1 MEILILFII
10 VIIIAFISGQR
21 AESKAKRQSRV
32 EPDLEVKEKKIIKT
46 SPKSA
51 PVKTKSL
58 KSSTQKKK
66 ERSEVEKEVK
76 KYFDDL

>member
-1 MEILILFII
+1 MEILIIVII
-10 VIIIAFISGQR
+10 VIIIALISGQK
-21 AESKAKRQSRV
+21 AESKAKRQLRG

-58 KSSTQKKK
+58 KTSTQKKK